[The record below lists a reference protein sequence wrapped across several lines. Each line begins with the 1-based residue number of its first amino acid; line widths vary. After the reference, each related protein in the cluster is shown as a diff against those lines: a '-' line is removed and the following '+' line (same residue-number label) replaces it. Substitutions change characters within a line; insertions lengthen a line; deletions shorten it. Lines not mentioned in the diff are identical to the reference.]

1 MLGRICVGRVD
12 GLVEAVGQDDGR
24 LASGQRR
31 VDALGVF
38 GARHAVVQGL
48 LNLLGDLGGIGEQ
61 HGAGELVMLG
71 LTDQVGGQQAR
82 VGGLVGDDADLGGA
96 GDRVDA
102 HERGDERLGGGHEDV
117 ARAGDLV
124 DRVAQHVAVLRLGA
138 LGSVCEHGDGLSA
151 ADRIHFV
158 NAENGAGGENG
169 LVRQTVGIVTAR
181 RGCDGEGFHAGGLC
195 RHHVHDDGARVDGLA
210 TRHIQADTL
219 HRNPTL
225 GNARAFSQIGVERR
239 RHLGSGHGAGAA
251 HGFFDGGTHFRIQ
264 LVDGGLHGF
273 HRHAQVLRTNM
284 VEFLREVTQG
294 RSTAGLHIVKDGLHE
309 IGGLVGAH
317 LGAGHGFQHFGSG
330 QLLAA

>member
-124 DRVAQHVAVLRLGA
+124 DRVAQHVSVLRLGA
-138 LGSVCEHGDGLSA
+138 LGSVCEHGDGLGA
-151 ADRIHFV
+151 TDRV
-158 NAENGAGGENG
+158 DLVDAEDGAGGEDG
-169 LVRQTVGIVTAR
+169 LVGQSFRVVACGRSGDGQRLDASGLR
-181 RGCDGEGFHAGGLC
+181 RHG
-195 RHHVHDDGARVDGLA
+195 VHDHGRRVDSLA
-210 TRHIQADTL
+210 AGHVQTDALD
-219 HRNPTL
+219 RNPTL
-225 GNARAFSQIGVERR
+225 GDAGAFGQIGVKVL
-239 RHLGSGHGAGAA
+239 RHLVGGDGACATHGLL
-251 HGFFDGGTHFRIQ
+251 DGGAYFGIKRLKCRGHR
-264 LVDGGLHGF
+264 LD
-273 HRHAQVLRTNM
+273 RHAQVLGTHM
-284 VEFLREVTQG
+284 IELLLEVSQG
-294 RSTAGLHIVKDGLHE
+294 RGAAFLDVVKNRPHQ
-309 IGGLVGAH
+309 IGG
-317 LGAGHGFQHFGSG
+317 FGSAHRG
-330 QLLAA
+330 ARHRGK